1 MSTIHI
7 AGISG
12 SLRRGSLNT
21 ALLRAAQ
28 GVLPENSKLEI
39 IDYGDV
45 PLYNGDI
52 ERGREFPEPVVE
64 LRTKLAAAD
73 AILFS
78 TPEYNWSIP
87 GVLKNAIDWASR
99 GPNSPLD
106 QKPAALMGA
115 GGRLG
120 TAYAQGHLRQIL
132 AHFDMDVVN
141 RPVVMV
147 ARAPEHF
154 DDDLNL
160 TNERYLDQIS
170 RLLEALTGKL
180 NA

>member
-1 MSTIHI
+1 
-7 AGISG
+7 
-12 SLRRGSLNT
+12 
-21 ALLRAAQ
+21 
-28 GVLPENSKLEI
+28 
-39 IDYGDV
+39 
-45 PLYNGDI
+45 
-52 ERGREFPEPVVE
+52 
-64 LRTKLAAAD
+64 
-73 AILFS
+73 
-78 TPEYNWSIP
+78 
-87 GVLKNAIDWASR
+87 
-99 GPNSPLD
+99 
-106 QKPAALMGA
+106 MGA